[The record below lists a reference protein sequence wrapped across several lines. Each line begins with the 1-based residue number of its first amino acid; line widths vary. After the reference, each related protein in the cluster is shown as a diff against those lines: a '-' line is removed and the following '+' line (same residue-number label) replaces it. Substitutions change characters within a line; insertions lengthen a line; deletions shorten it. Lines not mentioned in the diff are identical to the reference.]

1 MGNKLNPLFFEK
13 FVKPVGDFLI
23 GLGTR
28 FFEAFEN
35 IQVEF
40 DKLFGPDKTFA
51 ERFDG
56 FLGLFKE
63 GGIIALVVMAASL
76 VISLLLIKDHIGGF
90 AGIKDSV
97 DFLWLNSSVYD
108 GGTLEPITFG
118 FGIYIDHVTVMLL
131 FVASFLCLL
140 INIFSI
146 GYMNTDPIN
155 EDTISKLSSS
165 IKIIANGAVGFGNI
179 DIQAAKEKG
188 ITVTNTPDVLTDAT
202 ADIQILLLLGASRK
216 AYEGRIAAETQNW
229 KWSWDFLLGKQ
240 MSNKRLGIL
249 GMGRIGRAVAK
260 RAKAFGME
268 IHYHNRSKL
277 SSDLE
282 DGAIYHKDI
291 KSLFEKSEFLSIN
304 CPATPETKNLINK
317 ETLSYLEEN
326 TVIGNAAR
334 GDVVDDDAMVEAL
347 KNGKVFAYGLDV
359 YNGEPKIHPE
369 YLKLKN
375 IFLLPHLGS
384 ATKRTRWDMAYRAT
398 KNLEDFFWMEGLGPF
413 VLGAY
418 FITFAVLGINLLFP
432 MIREKR
438 LRFELRDKNNELR
451 SNARFEE

>member
-1 MGNKLNPLFFEK
+1 MKKIFVTRKLLK
-13 FVKPVGDFLI
+13 
-23 GLGTR
+23 
-28 FFEAFEN
+28 EN
-35 IQVEF
+35 E
-40 DKLFGPDKTFA
+40 DKLKELFDVTLNTNDKIYKP
-51 ERFDG
+51 EEIIEQSKGFDG
-56 FLGLFKE
+56 IL
-63 GGIIALVVMAASL
+63 
-76 VISLLLIKDHIGGF
+76 
-90 AGIKDSV
+90 
-97 DFLWLNSSVYD
+97 SSV
-108 GGTLEPITFG
+108 
-118 FGIYIDHVTVMLL
+118 
-131 FVASFLCLL
+131 
-140 INIFSI
+140 
-146 GYMNTDPIN
+146 TDPIN
-155 EDTISKLSSS
+155 AETISKLSDS

-179 DIQAAKEKG
+179 DIEAARKKN

-216 AYEGRIAAETQNW
+216 AYEGRLAAEKQDW

-282 DGAIYHKDI
+282 DGAIYHDTLKG
-291 KSLFEKSEFLSIN
+291 LFEQSEFLSVN
-304 CPATPETKNLINK
+304 CPATPETTKIINK
-317 ETLSYLEEN
+317 ETLGYLKKN

-334 GDVVDDDAMVEAL
+334 GDVVDDDAMVEAI
-347 KNGKVFAYGLDV
+347 KNETVFAYGLDV

-398 KNLEDFFWMEGLGPF
+398 KNLEQFFSGKKPQDQ
-413 VLGAY
+413 V
-418 FITFAVLGINLLFP
+418 N
-432 MIREKR
+432 
-438 LRFELRDKNNELR
+438 
-451 SNARFEE
+451 

>member
-1 MGNKLNPLFFEK
+1 MKKILVTRKLLKENEEKLSELFEVKLNH
-13 FVKPVGDFLI
+13 
-23 GLGTR
+23 
-28 FFEAFEN
+28 N
-35 IQVEF
+35 
-40 DKLFGPDKTFA
+40 DKIYSAQEIIDSSKDC
-51 ERFDG
+51 DG
-56 FLGLFKE
+56 IL
-63 GGIIALVVMAASL
+63 
-76 VISLLLIKDHIGGF
+76 
-90 AGIKDSV
+90 
-97 DFLWLNSSVYD
+97 SSV
-108 GGTLEPITFG
+108 
-118 FGIYIDHVTVMLL
+118 
-131 FVASFLCLL
+131 
-140 INIFSI
+140 
-146 GYMNTDPIN
+146 TDPIN
-155 EDTISKLSSS
+155 SETISRLPSS

-179 DIQAAKEKG
+179 DYKAARAKG

-277 SSDLE
+277 PSDLE
-282 DGAIYHKDI
+282 NGAIYHRDI
-291 KSLFEKSEFLSIN
+291 KSLFEQSEFLSIN
-304 CPATPETKNLINK
+304 CPATPETIKIINRK
-317 ETLSYLEEN
+317 TLSYLKDN

-334 GDVVDDDAMVEAL
+334 GDVVDDDAMIEAI
-347 KNGKVFAYGLDV
+347 KSEKVFAYGLDV

-398 KNLEDFFWMEGLGPF
+398 KNLEDFF
-413 VLGAY
+413 
-418 FITFAVLGINLLFP
+418 
-432 MIREKR
+432 
-438 LRFELRDKNNELR
+438 
-451 SNARFEE
+451 SNKKPKDQVN

>member
-1 MGNKLNPLFFEK
+1 MKK
-13 FVKPVGDFLI
+13 IFV
-23 GLGTR
+23 TR
-28 FFEAFEN
+28 RLLKEN
-35 IQVEF
+35 E
-40 DKLFGPDKTFA
+40 DKLKELFDVTLNTNDKIYKP
-51 ERFDG
+51 EEIIEQSKGFDG
-56 FLGLFKE
+56 IL
-63 GGIIALVVMAASL
+63 
-76 VISLLLIKDHIGGF
+76 
-90 AGIKDSV
+90 
-97 DFLWLNSSVYD
+97 SSV
-108 GGTLEPITFG
+108 
-118 FGIYIDHVTVMLL
+118 
-131 FVASFLCLL
+131 
-140 INIFSI
+140 
-146 GYMNTDPIN
+146 TDPIN
-155 EDTISKLSSS
+155 ADTISKLSDS

-179 DIQAAKEKG
+179 DIKAAREKN

-216 AYEGRIAAETQNW
+216 AYEGRLAAEKQDW

-282 DGAIYHKDI
+282 DGAIYHDTLKG
-291 KSLFEKSEFLSIN
+291 LFEQSEFLSVN
-304 CPATPETKNLINK
+304 CPATPETTKIINK
-317 ETLSYLEEN
+317 ETLGYLKKN

-334 GDVVDDDAMVEAL
+334 GDVVDDNAMVEAI
-347 KNGKVFAYGLDV
+347 KNGTVFAYGLDV

-398 KNLEDFFWMEGLGPF
+398 RNLEQFFSGNKPQDQ
-413 VLGAY
+413 V
-418 FITFAVLGINLLFP
+418 N
-432 MIREKR
+432 
-438 LRFELRDKNNELR
+438 
-451 SNARFEE
+451 

>member
-1 MGNKLNPLFFEK
+1 MKKKIFVTRRLLKENEEKLQSLFDVTLNK
-13 FVKPVGDFLI
+13 D
-23 GLGTR
+23 
-28 FFEAFEN
+28 
-35 IQVEF
+35 
-40 DKLFGPDKTFA
+40 DKIYSPQEIVSGSKNY
-51 ERFDG
+51 DG
-56 FLGLFKE
+56 IL
-63 GGIIALVVMAASL
+63 
-76 VISLLLIKDHIGGF
+76 
-90 AGIKDSV
+90 
-97 DFLWLNSSVYD
+97 SSVTD
-108 GGTLEPITFG
+108 
-118 FGIYIDHVTVMLL
+118 
-131 FVASFLCLL
+131 S
-140 INIFSI
+140 INS
-146 GYMNTDPIN
+146 
-155 EDTISKLSSS
+155 DTISKLSSS

-179 DIQAAKEKG
+179 DIQAAKKKG
-188 ITVTNTPDVLTDAT
+188 ITVTNTPDVLTDST

-317 ETLSYLEEN
+317 ETLSYLEDN

-334 GDVVDDDAMVEAL
+334 GDVVDDDAMIEAI

-384 ATKRTRWDMAYRAT
+384 ATKRTRRNMAYRAT
-398 KNLEDFFWMEGLGPF
+398 KNLEDLKKKKKPQDQ
-413 VLGAY
+413 V
-418 FITFAVLGINLLFP
+418 N
-432 MIREKR
+432 
-438 LRFELRDKNNELR
+438 
-451 SNARFEE
+451 